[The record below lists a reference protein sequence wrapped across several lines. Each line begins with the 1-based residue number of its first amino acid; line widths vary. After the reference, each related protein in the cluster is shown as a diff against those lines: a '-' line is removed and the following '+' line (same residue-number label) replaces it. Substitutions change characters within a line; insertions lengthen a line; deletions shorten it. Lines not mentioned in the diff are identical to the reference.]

1 MDTYNFTR
9 VYGASSSTNDLF
21 ETAMKPLMDFKI
33 LQGITSIF
41 IVYGQS
47 GSGKSF
53 TLIGEEG
60 HLGLFPMS
68 LQYLLSQDK
77 VQQIDIMAIEC
88 YGIKAAKIGFYD
100 LVAQLQL
107 KEKMGKKYDAYS
119 CKDNS
124 RLNTSNAQMI
134 NVTADNCLSVITNL
148 QEVSHMAPTLKNPHS
163 SRGHTCYFT
172 RVKMSGLE
180 DVYFIAIDLAGSE
193 GQTAL

>member
-68 LQYLLSQDK
+68 LQYLLKQDK
-77 VQQIDIMAIEC
+77 VERIDIASIEA

-100 LVAQLQL
+100 LVHQLA
-107 KEKMGKKYDAYS
+107 EKQKAPKKYDAYK

-124 RLNTSNAQMI
+124 RLNT
-134 NVTADNCLSVITNL
+134 D
-148 QEVSHMAPTLKNPHS
+148 
-163 SRGHTCYFT
+163 
-172 RVKMSGLE
+172 
-180 DVYFIAIDLAGSE
+180 
-193 GQTAL
+193 